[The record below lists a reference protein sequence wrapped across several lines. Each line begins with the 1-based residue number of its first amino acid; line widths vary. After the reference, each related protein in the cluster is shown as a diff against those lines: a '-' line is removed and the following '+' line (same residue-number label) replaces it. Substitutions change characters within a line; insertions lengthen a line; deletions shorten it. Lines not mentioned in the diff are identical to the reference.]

1 MWYNRGART
10 QLPRRSRTWHMRP
23 GKDTVERIIAN
34 LDKVKLKL
42 DEAFFYLDEIEE
54 LIQEDAIEGEAGE
67 KVGQASGRLATELSA
82 LSTRVIEL
90 QQILLALQEQ
100 SASGDVG

>member
-1 MWYNRGART
+1 
-10 QLPRRSRTWHMRP
+10 
-23 GKDTVERIIAN
+23 VERIIAN

-67 KVGQASGRLATELSA
+67 KVGQAGERLATELSA

-90 QQILLALQEQ
+90 QQILVALREQ
-100 SASGDVG
+100 GESEDVG